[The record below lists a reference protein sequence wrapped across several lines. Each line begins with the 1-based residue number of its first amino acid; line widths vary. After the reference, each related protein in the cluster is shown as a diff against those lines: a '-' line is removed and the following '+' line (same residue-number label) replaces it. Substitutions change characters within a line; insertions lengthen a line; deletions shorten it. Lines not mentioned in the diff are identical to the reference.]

1 VVLSPRWW
9 LCRRFK
15 TYRMCGLLCAESLT
29 FARWLNEPCRR
40 NIAIITRARVADSGV
55 CVCVCMYASDR
66 GANVRS
72 WGVSACVPELACL
85 AEFVW
90 VCVWLRLGL
99 LFGCIGGVS
108 LLRACVQFRF
118 ASTCVTGFQKY
129 KRNSH
134 RGRYCV
140 SWRRWEWWCSTDSW
154 WYRGRFAGCFRAQ

>member
-1 VVLSPRWW
+1 
-9 LCRRFK
+9 
-15 TYRMCGLLCAESLT
+15 MCGLLCAESLT

-118 ASTCVTGFQKY
+118 CVHLCHWLSEIQTQLTQ
-129 KRNSH
+129 RTVL
-134 RGRYCV
+134 CV
-140 SWRRWEWWCSTDSW
+140 MAAV
-154 WYRGRFAGCFRAQ
+154 GVVVQH